1 LQGHEFID
9 VETRSIQSQTRD
21 LSTIADQQRAA
32 LNAVTISSQRYGHQ
46 ATEAGKQMQ
55 MMMTMMQ
62 EHITTPTELTAA
74 L

>member
-1 LQGHEFID
+1 M
-9 VETRSIQSQTRD
+9 
-21 LSTIADQQRAA
+21 
-32 LNAVTISSQRYGHQ
+32 